1 MRVTQTLPQDAAMLV
16 CVLMFGLLRA
26 VIPRLEFSDFSQ
38 FLKWGFYYP
47 LMRGKKSENKKQ
59 PS

>member
-1 MRVTQTLPQDAAMLV
+1 MLV